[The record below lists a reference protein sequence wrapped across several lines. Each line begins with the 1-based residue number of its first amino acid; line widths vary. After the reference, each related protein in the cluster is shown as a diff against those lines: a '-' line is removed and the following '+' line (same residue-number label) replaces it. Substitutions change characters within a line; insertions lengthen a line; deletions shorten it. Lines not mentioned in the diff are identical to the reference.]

1 MCTLIVGHRTQD
13 GESLIVGANRD
24 EALGRPASPP
34 AIVEKGDRRILAPRD
49 ERAGGTWLGLND
61 GGVFA
66 GLTNRFGRPADADR
80 RSRGE
85 LVFSALDAPTAREAA
100 EAIDEIPAVEYNPF
114 HMVVADAETA
124 HLVVSDGERLTC
136 GPVGAGFAVVTERS
150 FGAADN
156 SRKRVLRRRVDELE
170 GESGVG
176 LDELR
181 ELLSDCSGGIDAV
194 CVDLEEID
202 YGTRSSTL
210 IRLGP
215 EGDAEDVEFWHA
227 EGAPCDVDYEDLSG
241 LAQELLQQG

>member
-34 AIVEKGDRRILAPRD
+34 AIVDEEGSRVLAPRD
-49 ERAGGTWLGLND
+49 ERAGGTWLGLNEE
-61 GGVFA
+61 GVFA

-85 LVFSALDAPTAREAA
+85 LVFRALEVPSARESAR
-100 EAIDEIPAVEYNPF
+100 AIDEIPAVDYNPF

-124 HLVVSDGERLTC
+124 HVVVSDGEQLTC
-136 GPVGAGFAVVTERS
+136 GPVEPGFAVVTERS

-156 SRKRVLRRRVDELE
+156 SRKRVLRREVDELE
-170 GESGVG
+170 RDGGVG

-181 ELLSDCSGGIDAV
+181 EVLSDCSGGIDAV

-210 IRLGP
+210 LRLGP
-215 EGDAEDVEFWHA
+215 EGGADDVEFWHA
-227 EGAPCDVDYEDLSG
+227 EGAPCDVDYEDLSE
-241 LAQELLQQG
+241 LAAELME